1 MNIFISFVVPKNLAT
16 GELKIPLFYENF
28 IRELK
33 NRGFKIFAFVT
44 DQDSNDYRGDIP
56 SEIKQIFSIEFSVCI
71 LFNNSF
77 WDISKIVECPIVIYD
92 VDSPEYLFNKESIK
106 NNIDRYRFIENQYE
120 NEKLLIN
127 EYFIKKSNILVL
139 PFFTGIEAENLN
151 FCRNIVFI
159 GSRFVQPNQKT
170 VMQRVSEIVDNRCE
184 QKLLIDFYKEF
195 IKDPF
200 KKEELLKK
208 VKFSINT
215 EVYNY
220 LNQPEFIHECSDYI
234 RVSVLNSICDLGLE
248 IYGDSAWKIDT
259 YNQPLL
265 RLSYNSTPVFSIAQN
280 QELYNSS
287 KLSININHLQARSSF
302 SWRVFDVMASNSCL
316 VTEFQ
321 PSLKSICKGI
331 DLPMYENL
339 YDARNVCKKLLL
351 NENMRKDIVCKC
363 KELVNQKYRFEN
375 IFDDLAKFSGMILQK
390 RVMSLANCEETY
402 FQLSK
407 FSQYEQNKTN
417 KTSIKKAILEHL
429 FSIKNIS
436 LQNNKKSKIITL
448 FGIRLII

>member
-1 MNIFISFVVPKNLAT
+1 MNIFISFVVPRNLAT
-16 GELKIPLFYENF
+16 GELRIPLFYENF

-33 NRGFKIFAFVT
+33 NRGYKIYAFVT
-44 DQDSNDYRGDIP
+44 DQDSHNYRGDIP
-56 SEIKQIFSIEFSVCI
+56 SEIKQIFSREFCVCI

-92 VDSPEYLFNKESIK
+92 VDSPEYLFNKEAIK
-106 NNIDRYRFIENQYE
+106 NNVDRYRFIENQYE
-120 NEKLLIN
+120 NEKVLIN
-127 EYFIKKSNILVL
+127 EYNVKKTNILVL

-151 FCRNIVFI
+151 FSRNIVFI
-159 GSRFVQPNQKT
+159 GSRFIQPNQKT
-170 VMQRVSEIVDNRCE
+170 VTQRISEIVDNGYE

-200 KKEELLKK
+200 KKGELLEVLKS
-208 VKFSINT
+208 SINS
-215 EVYNY
+215 EAYNF
-220 LNQPEFIHECSDYI
+220 LNSPEIIHECSDYV

-248 IYGDSAWKIDT
+248 IYGDNTWKKDL

-265 RLSYNSTPVFSIAQN
+265 RLSYVDTPIFSIAQN

-339 YDARNVCKKLLL
+339 FDARNLCKKLLL

-363 KELVNQKYRFEN
+363 QELVNQKYRFEN
-375 IFDDLAKFSGMILQK
+375 IFDDFAKFSGIILQK